1 MEGIVLMRKY
11 EKSLV
16 AANAVGEKLREIE
29 RRHLLPRGMSIRV
42 FNQRADLV
50 HVTTHNVLHNLVVG
64 HGPGRRRSCSC
75 SWAT

>member
-1 MEGIVLMRKY
+1 MQGIVLMRKY

-16 AANAVGEKLREIE
+16 VANAVGDKLREIE

-50 HVTTHNVLHNLVVG
+50 HVTTL
-64 HGPGRRRSCSC
+64 
-75 SWAT
+75 